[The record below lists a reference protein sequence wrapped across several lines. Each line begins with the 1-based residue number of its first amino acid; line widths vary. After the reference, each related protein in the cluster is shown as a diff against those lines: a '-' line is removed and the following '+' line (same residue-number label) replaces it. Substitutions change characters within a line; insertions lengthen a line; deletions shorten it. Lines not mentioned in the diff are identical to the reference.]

1 MHDDDRLD
9 DLDRA
14 LFSLPLEEPPPGL
27 RSAILAAT
35 TRAERRVPFA
45 GWEFGLL
52 GGTLA
57 LVAWFGL
64 MLQSDFDAVAARIE
78 SLVAGMRPLGSFDA
92 ALWLAVGIAI
102 SAASLARLGIARRVD
117 A

>member
-14 LFSLPLEEPPPGL
+14 LFSLPLEEPPPDL

-64 MLQSDFDAVAARIE
+64 ILQSDFDEVTSRIE
-78 SLVAGMRPLGSFDA
+78 SLVASVQPFGSFDA
-92 ALWLAVGIAI
+92 ALWLAVGVAI
-102 SAASLARLGIARRVD
+102 SAASLARFGLARRVD